1 MQCSNDG
8 WWILQYLLNSKK
20 LIVVYCLNCVVVVND
35 EAMILT
41 TLFHKKVI
49 TFIFDV
55 SSIYSNIS
63 ANSHPLLLTNRGW
76 YESYKISHLEKYQS
90 VNVKKLDEYYHCTL
104 ITTYNFQKHFTR
116 TAHDYCQRKS
126 RMYILLLNPQ
136 KLPNFLTKFP
146 TETEVNLSCGKLR
159 LLH

>member
-1 MQCSNDG
+1 MLNVTYLIQSTENNKQTVFDTNA
-8 WWILQYLLNSKK
+8 YLLNSKK

-63 ANSHPLLLTNRGW
+63 ANSHPLLLTNRG
-76 YESYKISHLEKYQS
+76 
-90 VNVKKLDEYYHCTL
+90 
-104 ITTYNFQKHFTR
+104 
-116 TAHDYCQRKS
+116 
-126 RMYILLLNPQ
+126 
-136 KLPNFLTKFP
+136 
-146 TETEVNLSCGKLR
+146 
-159 LLH
+159 

>member
-1 MQCSNDG
+1 MLNVTYLIQSTENNKQTVFDTNA
-8 WWILQYLLNSKK
+8 YLLNSKK

-76 YESYKISHLEKYQS
+76 YESYKISHLEKYKS

-104 ITTYNFQKHFTR
+104 ITTFKNISQGQHMTTVSENQGCIFCF
-116 TAHDYCQRKS
+116 
-126 RMYILLLNPQ
+126 
-136 KLPNFLTKFP
+136 
-146 TETEVNLSCGKLR
+146 
-159 LLH
+159 